1 MNTRSKEQEFKNNKS
16 LGCNVSGFYLF
27 IEKQTKGENAAMAS
41 ATKNQCIATDWLEED
56 NLMLLECW
64 TRDGYTFEDIA
75 NKIGITLTTLRAWRK
90 QYPEIDAALKKGREI
105 IDYKVENA
113 LLKSA
118 LGYKTKE
125 VKVTTTMRHG
135 KVVETIKEVTD
146 KEQAPNVSA
155 IQCWLYNR
163 LPKKWKNMN
172 SRSNLFDE
180 VDEDTS
186 IHVTVTRAS
195 KPNHPQTDDTVDEEW
210 QDEVNSS
217 IEIRNATE
225 EEQREAERA
234 KKNTKAQSGSN
245 VTTKVES
252 ESEDD
257 LDYWPDDWDESEWED

>member
-1 MNTRSKEQEFKNNKS
+1 MLQAFA
-16 LGCNVSGFYLF
+16 YLLR
-27 IEKQTKGENAAMAS
+27 KQMKGENATMAS
-41 ATKNQCIATDWLEED
+41 ETKNQCQATDWLEED

-75 NKIGITLTTLRAWRK
+75 NRIGISYSALRKWRK
-90 QYPEIDAALKKGREI
+90 DYPEIDKALKAGREI
-105 IDYKVENA
+105 VDYKVENA

-155 IQCWLYNR
+155 AQCWLYNR

-172 SRSNLFDE
+172 SRANILEDM
-180 VDEDTS
+180 DEDTS
-186 IHVTVTRAS
+186 IQVIVTRAT
-195 KPNHPQTDDTVDEEW
+195 KDNMTQTQVDNSVDTEW

-217 IEIRNATE
+217 IEIRKSTE
-225 EEQREAERA
+225 EEIAAAEKAKAKA
-234 KKNTKAQSGSN
+234 KKETDSKVQ
-245 VTTKVES
+245 TKVEN
-252 ESEDD
+252 EAEDD
-257 LDYWPDDWDESEWED
+257 LDYWPEDWEDEEWEDD